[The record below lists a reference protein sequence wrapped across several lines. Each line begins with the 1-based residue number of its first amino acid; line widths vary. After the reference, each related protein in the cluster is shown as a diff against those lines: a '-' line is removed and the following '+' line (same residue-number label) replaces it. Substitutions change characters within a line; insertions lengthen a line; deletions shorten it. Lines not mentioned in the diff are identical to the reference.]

1 MLSVRGRDHLAE
13 ADQDTDLDKE
23 GTEMNATWIP
33 VGSAVA
39 IILLSLG
46 VLEVMGQG
54 VRVDEP
60 VAAAWRVSG
69 APMQAELT
77 PADLLTL
84 DLGPET
90 GEAIHSADGDGR

>member
-1 MLSVRGRDHLAE
+1 
-13 ADQDTDLDKE
+13 
-23 GTEMNATWIP
+23 MNATWIP

-46 VLEVMGQG
+46 VLEVMSAG

-60 VAAAWRVSG
+60 VPTAWRVSD
-69 APMQAELT
+69 APTRAELT
-77 PADLLTL
+77 PDDLLTL

-90 GEAIHSADGDGR
+90 GEIHSADRDYR

>member
-1 MLSVRGRDHLAE
+1 
-13 ADQDTDLDKE
+13 
-23 GTEMNATWIP
+23 MNATWIP

-46 VLEVMGQG
+46 VLEVMSAG

-60 VAAAWRVSG
+60 VPAAWRFSD
-69 APMQAELT
+69 APTHAELT
-77 PADLLTL
+77 PDDLLTL

-90 GEAIHSADGDGR
+90 GETIHSADGDGR

>member
-1 MLSVRGRDHLAE
+1 
-13 ADQDTDLDKE
+13 
-23 GTEMNATWIP
+23 MNATWIP

-46 VLEVMGQG
+46 VLEVMSKG

-60 VAAAWRVSG
+60 VSAVRRFSD
-69 APMQAELT
+69 APMHSELT
-77 PADLLTL
+77 PDDLLTL

-90 GEAIHSADGDGR
+90 GQTSDSADGADR

>member
-1 MLSVRGRDHLAE
+1 
-13 ADQDTDLDKE
+13 
-23 GTEMNATWIP
+23 MNATWIP

-46 VLEVMGQG
+46 VLEVMSKG

-60 VAAAWRVSG
+60 VSAACGSRT
-69 APMQAELT
+69 PQCNAELT
-77 PADLLTL
+77 PDDLLTL

-90 GEAIHSADGDGR
+90 GETIHSADGDDR

>member
-1 MLSVRGRDHLAE
+1 
-13 ADQDTDLDKE
+13 
-23 GTEMNATWIP
+23 MNATWIP

-46 VLEVMGQG
+46 GLEVMSEG

-60 VAAAWRVSG
+60 VPAAWRVSD
-69 APMQAELT
+69 APTHAELT
-77 PADLLTL
+77 PDNLLTL

-90 GEAIHSADGDGR
+90 GEIHSADGDYR

>member
-1 MLSVRGRDHLAE
+1 
-13 ADQDTDLDKE
+13 
-23 GTEMNATWIP
+23 MNATWVP

-46 VLEVMGQG
+46 VLEVMSKG

-60 VAAAWRVSG
+60 VSAAGRFSD
-69 APMQAELT
+69 APMHPELT
-77 PADLLTL
+77 PDDLRTL

-90 GEAIHSADGDGR
+90 GETMHSADGDDR

>member
-1 MLSVRGRDHLAE
+1 
-13 ADQDTDLDKE
+13 
-23 GTEMNATWIP
+23 MNATWIP

-46 VLEVMGQG
+46 VLEVMSAG

-60 VAAAWRVSG
+60 VPAARWGSD
-69 APMQAELT
+69 APLHSELT
-77 PADLLTL
+77 PDDLLAL

-90 GEAIHSADGDGR
+90 ADPVPAADGVR